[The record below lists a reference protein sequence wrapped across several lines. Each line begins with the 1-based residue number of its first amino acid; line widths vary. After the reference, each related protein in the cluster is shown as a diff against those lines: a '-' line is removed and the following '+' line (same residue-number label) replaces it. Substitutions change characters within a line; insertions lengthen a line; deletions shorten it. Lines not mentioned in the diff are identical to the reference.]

1 MSCLLKT
8 SPDIIC
14 LAYGVISGDVLFFKL
29 IVFYTSDNQTVVVSV
44 VSNGF
49 VENYFCIYPVCY
61 LFFNMLPFAMQYVAN
76 QLVKGRVLG
85 GNLPSFADYFS
96 YSSKSSF
103 RLQGFSFIKFICRL
117 AVNPI
122 K

>member
-8 SPDIIC
+8 SPDIIS
-14 LAYGVISGDVLFFKL
+14 LVYGVISGDVLFFKL

-44 VSNGF
+44 VSNWF
-49 VENYFCIYPVCY
+49 VENYFCIYPVYY

-96 YSSKSSF
+96 YS
-103 RLQGFSFIKFICRL
+103 
-117 AVNPI
+117 
-122 K
+122 